1 MENGARIIYIAEE
14 DIRHH
19 EMMAWYF
26 DIDENGEKK
35 FSSQIIHGSHLHKL
49 VEPWEI
55 ECEQE
60 VVEKKIEK
68 SRKDL
73 QDIEDSL
80 IVLEHQPL
88 PLYYYNNHIGYCS
101 EDEIDKTV
109 NRYAPNN
116 SYELVKVMGKDV
128 TQGRYAIALEKIVER
143 KVISIASKP
152 EKVSNKATVEFLFTT
167 RKKLVQESMTTYENL
182 LKQMREIEQGTD
194 MNKIPYQELY
204 DRNIHLLKN

>member
-1 MENGARIIYIAEE
+1 MGLIPILLNNWESGARIIYIAEE
-14 DIRHH
+14 EIKRH

-26 DIDENGEKK
+26 DIDENGEEK

-55 ECEQE
+55 EREQE
-60 VVEKKIEK
+60 VTGKKIEEL
-68 SRKDL
+68 RKDL

-101 EDEIDKTV
+101 KNE
-109 NRYAPNN
+109 NN
-116 SYELVKVMGKDV
+116 LVKILGKEES
-128 TQGRYAIALEKIVER
+128 QGRYAIALEKIVER

-152 EKVSNKATVEFLFTT
+152 EKISNKATVEFLFTT
-167 RKKLVQESMTTYENL
+167 RKKSVQVCLTNHEKL
-182 LKQMREIEQGTD
+182 LAQIRDIEKGTD
-194 MNKIPYQELY
+194 GNKIPYQELY
-204 DRNIHLLKN
+204 DKNIHLLKN